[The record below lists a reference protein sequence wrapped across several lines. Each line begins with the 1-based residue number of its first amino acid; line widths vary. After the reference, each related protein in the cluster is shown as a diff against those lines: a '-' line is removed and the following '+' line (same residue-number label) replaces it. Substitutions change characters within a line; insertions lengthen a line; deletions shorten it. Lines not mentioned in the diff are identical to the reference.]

1 MITVGT
7 SSHSNTKYGKTD
19 QMVRPTPPITFFYA
33 VITVLFY
40 TFFGTFWPLE
50 AGIFIFRL
58 AGVAETALALAV

>member
-1 MITVGT
+1 
-7 SSHSNTKYGKTD
+7 
-19 QMVRPTPPITFFYA
+19 MVCPTPPITFFNA

-50 AGIFIFRL
+50 AGVFIFRL